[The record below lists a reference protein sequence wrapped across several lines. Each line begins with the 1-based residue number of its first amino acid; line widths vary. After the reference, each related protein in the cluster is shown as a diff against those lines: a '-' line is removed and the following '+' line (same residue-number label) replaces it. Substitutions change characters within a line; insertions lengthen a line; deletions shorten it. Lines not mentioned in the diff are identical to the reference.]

1 MAKARV
7 LVTGLSG
14 LIGRALRNQIEGR
27 VELSALNRRAV
38 DGIPCHRA
46 DIADLEAIAP
56 AFEGVDTVVHL
67 AADATSPNPPW
78 PSILNNNVTGTY
90 NVYEAARRA
99 KVKRV
104 VFASS
109 GVTVA
114 GIESD
119 PPYRDLVAGRYDGL
133 TSWPMVTHL
142 SGEAGRPLRRQQC
155 GARVLGRQYADVH
168 GLSVICVRIGRVHAQ
183 TGLCP
188 RASSPSGA
196 VSVTSCG
203 SSSAASTPPPPCTM
217 NRLRQLP
224 EQMGAIATSSTRAR
238 CSAGSPWTP
247 PKITA
252 DSLPALSQGDIDGH
266 PDPLPLHRFHGRGAR
281 PGNALQRGLR
291 HRACP
296 CSSRCPA

>member
-1 MAKARV
+1 MAKPRV

-14 LIGRALRNQIEGR
+14 LIGRALRKQIEGR
-27 VELSALNRRAV
+27 VELSALNRSAV

-109 GVTVA
+109 GATVA

-142 SGEAGRPLRRQQC
+142 SPVRPSALYGVSKVWGE
-155 GARVLGRQYADVH
+155 VLGRQYADIH
-168 GLSVICVRIGRVHAQ
+168 GLSVICVRIGRV
-183 TGLCP
+183 
-188 RASSPSGA
+188 RAEDRPLA
-196 VSVTSCG
+196 AREFSV
-203 SSSAASTPPPPCTM
+203 
-217 NRLRQLP
+217 
-224 EQMGAIATSSTRAR
+224 
-238 CSAGSPWTP
+238 
-247 PKITA
+247 
-252 DSLPALSQGDIDGH
+252 
-266 PDPLPLHRFHGRGAR
+266 
-281 PGNALQRGLR
+281 
-291 HRACP
+291 
-296 CSSRCPA
+296 

>member
-14 LIGRALRNQIEGR
+14 LIGRALRKQIEGR
-27 VELSALNRRAV
+27 VELSALNRSAV

-109 GVTVA
+109 GATVA
-114 GIESD
+114 GVESD

-142 SGEAGRPLRRQQC
+142 SPVKPAALYGVSKVWGE
-155 GARVLGRQYADVH
+155 VLGRQYADVH

-183 TGLCP
+183 DRPLSA
-188 RASSPSGA
+188 REF
-196 VSVTSCG
+196 SVWCSQRDIVRLLERCLDAPATLRYEIVFGNSRNKWG
-203 SSSAASTPPPPCTM
+203 YRDLEHTREVLGWEPVDAA
-217 NRLRQLP
+217 
-224 EQMGAIATSSTRAR
+224 E
-238 CSAGSPWTP
+238 
-247 PKITA
+247 
-252 DSLPALSQGDIDGH
+252 D
-266 PDPLPLHRFHGRGAR
+266 HR
-281 PGNALQRGLR
+281 
-291 HRACP
+291 
-296 CSSRCPA
+296 